1 MLYLQISTK
10 TYLFISFY
18 FIMILKGGITMKYV
32 EYSFR
37 HAKAIIESDLFFK
50 KHYDELIQVIS
61 NISDEQLQNNFELK
75 KQQHADKGTAFK
87 SLTPSI
93 NELLKENLCNISGWE
108 KEVEIF
114 NDENNQLGNT
124 EWRLDFAYKNAFAV
138 EVAFNHGEA
147 ITWNLIKPV
156 LASEL
161 NHVKKAV
168 QTQIGIYICA
178 TNELKEFGNID
189 SASGSYEK
197 VLRYLPPLRNQLTIP
212 MMIIGLRAPR
222 SFFISKDTKN
232 IKSCNNQISAKQL
245 LNLVERNLLSQNIPF
260 EKSYTVEKVSNNNI
274 EKQKFKL
281 FCEPKQLCVF
291 DTIQSK
297 SILNAYL
304 KTHKLIDISNH
315 SISYEDAIK
324 IFDYLNQ

>member
-1 MLYLQISTK
+1 
-10 TYLFISFY
+10 
-18 FIMILKGGITMKYV
+18 MKYI

-37 HAKAIIESDLFFK
+37 HAKAIIESDPFLK
-50 KHYDELIQVIS
+50 KHYDELIQAIS
-61 NISDEQLQNNFELK
+61 NITDEQLQNNFKLK
-75 KQQHADKGTAFK
+75 KQEHENRRTAFK

-114 NDENNQLGNT
+114 NDENNQLGHT
-124 EWRLDFAYKNAFAV
+124 EWRLDFAYKDAFAV

-161 NHVKKAV
+161 NHVKKAI

-178 TNELKEFGNID
+178 TTELKEFGNID

-212 MMIIGLRAPR
+212 MMIIGLRAPH
-222 SFFISKDTKN
+222 SFFISKETKN
-232 IKSCNNQISAKQL
+232 IKTNESKISTKQL
-245 LNLVERNLLSQNIPF
+245 LNLVERYLLSQDTEYN
-260 EKSYTVEKVSNNNI
+260 KSYSVTMKI
-274 EKQKFKL
+274 GDYYEKQEFKL
-281 FCEPKQLCVF
+281 FCESKKLYIY
-291 DTIQSK
+291 DTIQSR
-297 SILNAYL
+297 SILESFGE
-304 KTHKLIDISNH
+304 ISKPIFIPRKQ
-315 SISYEDAIK
+315 ISYEDAIK
-324 IFDYLNQ
+324 ILDYSFRTQ